1 MPTKTMYPSSYNSHM
16 SAARTD
22 DHKFSATPKKK
33 VLTKLPY
40 FSYSTPA
47 KTVAQTQVLLTK
59 IL

>member
-1 MPTKTMYPSSYNSHM
+1 MSYVAKPMLRN
-16 SAARTD
+16 D